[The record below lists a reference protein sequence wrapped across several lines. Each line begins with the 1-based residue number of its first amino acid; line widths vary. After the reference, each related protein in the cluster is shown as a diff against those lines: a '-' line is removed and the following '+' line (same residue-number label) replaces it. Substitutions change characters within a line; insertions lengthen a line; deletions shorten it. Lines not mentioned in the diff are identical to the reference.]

1 VLRYISRRAV
11 QALVVL
17 VLVSLIVFAMLHALP
32 GGPARAVIGPQGTDL
47 QVAQF
52 SKENGL
58 DRPLPIQYLDWVSG
72 LVRGDFGYSYKLNQS
87 VSSLFAQTIPKT
99 VLLIGTSTL
108 LAVAL
113 ALVLGVVQAARRNSV
128 LDHVI
133 TVLSLLG
140 YATPVFFVA
149 MMLVL
154 VFSIKL
160 GWFPAQAPQS
170 DSIREI
176 LEYSRALVLPI
187 VAFAIG
193 IIAIF
198 TQFVRSSMIDSML
211 EEYVRTARAKG
222 ASERRILV
230 RHLPRNSLGPVVTL
244 LGLFLPVILS
254 GSIVIESVFNYPGL
268 GLLFW
273 NAARVRDFPIL
284 LSTAMVVALV
294 TVIGSLLADIVNA
307 WLNPTIR
314 EI

>member
-1 VLRYISRRAV
+1 MLRYISRRAV